1 LSSRRF
7 VVYCLDCFG
16 SGGEH
21 WEVQKRFSD
30 FVVLRDVL
38 LAKEVAAGR
47 TQPATPNSEG
57 AEPGGAAE
65 AKVGGE
71 EEAAADAEDRS
82 MGVGFER
89 IEMVGVAVRS
99 EAAGLRGKQSKYAL
113 FEVKVYPKKP
123 SPPPS
128 PHSSPSE
135 PPPQQVDE
143 PSWVVRRRFNDFIR
157 VHEALLAA
165 DHKRFS
171 AITFPSHGRGWAGG
185 WLGANETAPKCMS
198 ERRKGLQQ
206 WLTDLLPIPTAQHAL
221 IDFLRKEESTS
232 PEKVGDTTEAAAS
245 DSAQMESGSQTEK
258 HEGTGALAEPTVTTS
273 SEATD
278 SSSLPVVR
286 KVKVRAV
293 PECRKE
299 DTVYTLTVEP
309 KDTADVQPW
318 TIIRKYS
325 EFGML
330 RGKMSGA
337 AAALSF
343 PVARV
348 YSRIRDTFDDTV
360 AGQREEALE
369 TWLVNVLG
377 LRADFPALL
386 SFLAPSDPEKS
397 GADATGNNTG
407 ESFAL
412 TSALSSFIASVGSKL
427 PGSPA
432 TKDKGPEPPADLSP
446 SSSFQLSHEKTV
458 LAQAVASGQWV

>member
-1 LSSRRF
+1 VSVAASPLSSRRF

-343 PVARV
+343 PVHGCTRG
-348 YSRIRDTFDDTV
+348 SGTLST
-360 AGQREEALE
+360 
-369 TWLVNVLG
+369 TPWLV
-377 LRADFPALL
+377 
-386 SFLAPSDPEKS
+386 SEKKRLKR
-397 GADATGNNTG
+397 G
-407 ESFAL
+407 
-412 TSALSSFIASVGSKL
+412 
-427 PGSPA
+427 
-432 TKDKGPEPPADLSP
+432 
-446 SSSFQLSHEKTV
+446 
-458 LAQAVASGQWV
+458 W